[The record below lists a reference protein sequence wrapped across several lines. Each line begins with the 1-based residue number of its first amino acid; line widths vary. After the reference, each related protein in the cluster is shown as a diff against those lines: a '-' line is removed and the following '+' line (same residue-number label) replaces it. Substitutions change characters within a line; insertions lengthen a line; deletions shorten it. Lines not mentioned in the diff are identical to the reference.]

1 MYKGKRVK
9 KSNGAV
15 LFAASVA
22 AVTIVCLAGIVCQST
37 DATYKPSVA
46 VNSVAAVDMASV
58 ESNVAHMA
66 QEKNAQESEPVQV
79 CANPYDVPVDVNGV
93 KYPEIQWEA
102 NLSDT
107 DKYYLAKIVKCE
119 AGICDMETKI
129 RHALVILNR
138 VYSDSFPDTVYDVIT
153 QHSGSVYQFSPVI
166 PGGTW
171 YKLEPDE
178 ECYEAVEYATTM
190 QYDISHGATFFEA
203 TGSSNVW
210 HQKALK
216 QVCESDGVRFYTVW

>member
-9 KSNGAV
+9 KSPNGVV
-15 LFAASVA
+15 LFVASVA
-22 AVTIVCLAGIVCQST
+22 TVAMACLTGVVCQEAHVSNEMP
-37 DATYKPSVA
+37 AA
-46 VNSVAAVDMASV
+46 VNSSVTVDMASV
-58 ESNVAHMA
+58 ECNIECVE
-66 QEKNAQESEPVQV
+66 QNEVEQV
-79 CANPYDVPVDVNGV
+79 CDNPYDVSIDHNGV
-93 KYPEIQWEA
+93 RYPEIQWEA

-119 AGICDMETKI
+119 SGICDMETKI

-138 VYSDSFPDTVYDVIT
+138 VYSDSFPNTVYDVIT
-153 QHSGSVYQFSPVI
+153 QHRGSVYQFSPVI

-178 ECYEAVEYATTM
+178 ECYEAVEYAITM

-203 TGSSNVW
+203 TGSSSVW
-210 HQKALK
+210 HQTSLK
-216 QVCESDGVRFYTVW
+216 QVCESDGVRFYVDR

>member
-9 KSNGAV
+9 KSPNGVV
-15 LFAASVA
+15 LFVASVA
-22 AVTIVCLAGIVCQST
+22 AVAATCLTGVVCQNT
-37 DATYKPSVA
+37 DVA
-46 VNSVAAVDMASV
+46 YETPAAMNNPVVVDMARV
-58 ESNVAHMA
+58 EYNVDCTEQA
-66 QEKNAQESEPVQV
+66 QYEQAYI
-79 CANPYDVPVDVNGV
+79 NPYDVPADSSGV
-93 KYPEIQWEA
+93 QYPEIQWEA
-102 NLSDT
+102 DLSD
-107 DKYYLAKIVKCE
+107 DDEYYLAKIVKCE

-138 VYSDSFPDTVYDVIT
+138 VYSNSFPDTVYDVIT
-153 QHSGSVYQFSPVI
+153 QHRGSIYQFSPVI

-178 ECYEAVEYATTM
+178 ECYEAVEYAVTM
-190 QYDISHGATFFEA
+190 RYDISHGATFFEA